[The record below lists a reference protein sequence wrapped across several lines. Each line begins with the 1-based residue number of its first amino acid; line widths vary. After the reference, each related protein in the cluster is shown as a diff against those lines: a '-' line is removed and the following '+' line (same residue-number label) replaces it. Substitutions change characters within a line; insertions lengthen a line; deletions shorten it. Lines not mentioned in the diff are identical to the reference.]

1 MRIIL
6 ASRSPARR
14 ELMKELGVPF
24 ECHESGYR
32 EDMNLHFFPRK
43 LATFLAFSK
52 AEFIAH
58 LFPDSFIIG
67 ADTFITIGGAKI
79 GKPKSRRDALRIVS
93 AMSGKRIKVYTG
105 VVILKTDRFGRIEKS
120 RKKSVIT
127 VLKIKKMSCEEIHS
141 LVYHDQA
148 LQISGAFS
156 IEGRGGKMVE
166 KISGD
171 YQNVIGL
178 PMFAVRSM
186 LRALKESLKIAY
198 GDLLLNS

>member
-14 ELMKELGVPF
+14 ELMDELGVLF

-32 EDMNLHFFPRK
+32 EDMNLHFLPRK
-43 LATFLAFSK
+43 LATFLAFAK
-52 AEFIAH
+52 AKFIAH
-58 LFPDSFIIG
+58 RFPDSFIIG
-67 ADTFITIGGAKI
+67 ADTFITIGKEKI
-79 GKPKSRRDALRIVS
+79 GKPASRPDAVRIVT
-93 AMSGKRIKVYTG
+93 AMSGKKIKVYTG
-105 VVILKTDRFGRIEKS
+105 VAILKTDRFGCIEKS
-120 RKKSVIT
+120 RKKSVVTI
-127 VLKIKKMSCEEIHS
+127 LKIKTMSHEEIHS
-141 LVYHDQA
+141 LAYHNQA

-156 IEGRGGKMVE
+156 IEGEGGKMIE

-186 LRALKESLKIAY
+186 LRELKS
-198 GDLLLNS
+198 

>member
-14 ELMKELGVPF
+14 ELMKELGVHF

-43 LATFLAFSK
+43 LATFLAFAK
-52 AEFIAH
+52 AKFIAH
-58 LFPDSFIIG
+58 RFPDSFIIG
-67 ADTFITIGGAKI
+67 ADTFITIGKEKI

-93 AMSGKRIKVYTG
+93 AISGKRIKVYTG
-105 VVILKTDRFGRIEKS
+105 VAILKTSRSGRIVKL
-120 RKKSVIT
+120 RKKPVVTI
-127 VLKIKKMSCEEIHS
+127 LKIKKMSCEEIHS
-141 LVYHDQA
+141 LAYHDQA

-156 IEGRGGKMVE
+156 IEGQGGKMIE

-186 LRALKESLKIAY
+186 LRE
-198 GDLLLNS
+198 LNL

>member
-14 ELMKELGVPF
+14 ELMEELGMLF

-32 EDMNLHFFPRK
+32 EDMNLHFFSRK
-43 LATFLAFSK
+43 LATFLAFAK

-58 LFPDSFIIG
+58 RFPDSFIIG
-67 ADTFITIGGAKI
+67 ADTFITIGKEKI
-79 GKPKSRRDALRIVS
+79 GKPKSRQDALRIVTT
-93 AMSGKRIKVYTG
+93 MSGKKIKVYTG
-105 VVILKTDRFGRIEKS
+105 IAILKTDRFGRIVRL
-120 RKKSVIT
+120 RKKSVVT
-127 VLKIKKMSCEEIHS
+127 VLKIKKMSHEEIRS
-141 LVYHDQA
+141 LAYHNQA

-156 IEGRGGKMVE
+156 IEGQGGKMVE

-186 LRALKESLKIAY
+186 LRTLSNL
-198 GDLLLNS
+198 